1 MPVSLIFREGDSYWV
16 TGAELEEKIKNSDAG
31 VRSGAAGRIEPVR
44 CGGRGAVSRLQSD
57 GEVGAES

>member
-31 VRSGAAGRIEPVR
+31 VRSGASG
-44 CGGRGAVSRLQSD
+44 
-57 GEVGAES
+57 